1 MAGVLVAVA
10 ATGDF
15 ESGTRMLGLLL
26 RLAIICIFFR
36 RAVRRDRMLWT
47 TNSALLARW
56 RKGVLGI
63 EELTFEDDFSILRLH
78 SVHSFL
84 FGL

>member
-1 MAGVLVAVA
+1 MRGYRGGVVAMAGVLVAAA

-15 ESGTRMLGLLL
+15 ESGTGTLGVLF

-47 TNSALLARW
+47 TT
-56 RKGVLGI
+56 VLY
-63 EELTFEDDFSILRLH
+63 
-78 SVHSFL
+78 
-84 FGL
+84 